1 MGLPWREVP
10 LSMPENLGYGPL
22 GCGRNKLFRGHMIMK
37 RNFLMGAAAMASL
50 MTLSACGG
58 EANAPAATDTAAA
71 PAPAET
77 AAPAPAPA
85 ADAGATME
93 FASMTTDA
101 AAGEKVFA
109 LCRSCHVLED
119 GVNRVGPSLY
129 NIVGRASGTVAGYSY
144 SDANKNSGVTWTT
157 DVLFEYLEDPK
168 GFMPGTK
175 MAFPGIKDA
184 QDRANLVAY
193 LESQGK

>member
-1 MGLPWREVP
+1 
-10 LSMPENLGYGPL
+10 
-22 GCGRNKLFRGHMIMK
+22 MK
-37 RNFLMGAAAMASL
+37 RNFLMGAAALAGL

-58 EANAPAATDTAAA
+58 GAGSDANAPAPQATEAAPAAEPAATEAAA
-71 PAPAET
+71 PAPA
-77 AAPAPAPA
+77 
-85 ADAGATME
+85 AGAE
-93 FASMTTDA
+93 YASFTTDP

-109 LCRSCHVLED
+109 LCRSCHVLDE
-119 GVNRVGPSLY
+119 GVNRVGPSLHKV
-129 NIVGRASGTVAGYSY
+129 VGRKSGSVPGFAY

-157 DVLFEYLEDPK
+157 DVLFKYLEDPK

-193 LESQGK
+193 LESQSK

>member
-1 MGLPWREVP
+1 
-10 LSMPENLGYGPL
+10 
-22 GCGRNKLFRGHMIMK
+22 MK
-37 RNFLMGAAAMASL
+37 RNFLMGAAALAGL
-50 MTLSACGG
+50 VTLSACGG
-58 EANAPAATDTAAA
+58 GAGSDANAPAAEETAAA
-71 PAPAET
+71 PAAEET
-77 AAPAPAPA
+77 AAATDA
-85 ADAGATME
+85 AATDAAAAGGTME

-109 LCRSCHVLED
+109 LCRSCHVLEE
-119 GVNRVGPSLY
+119 GVNRVGPSLH
-129 NIVGRASGTVAGYSY
+129 NIVGRKSGSVEGYSY

-168 GFMPGTK
+168 AFMPGTK

-193 LESQGK
+193 LESQTK

>member
-1 MGLPWREVP
+1 
-10 LSMPENLGYGPL
+10 
-22 GCGRNKLFRGHMIMK
+22 MK
-37 RNFLMGAAAMASL
+37 RNFLMGAAALASL
-50 MTLSACGG
+50 ATLSACGG
-58 EANAPAATDTAAA
+58 GAGSDANAPAATETTAAA
-71 PAPAET
+71 VEAP
-77 AAPAPAPA
+77 AAPAAPA
-85 ADAGATME
+85 AEAGATME
-93 FASMTTDA
+93 FASMTTDV

-109 LCRSCHVLED
+109 LCRSCHVLDD

-129 NIVGRASGTVAGYSY
+129 NVVGRKSGSVAGFSY

-157 DVLFEYLEDPK
+157 DVLFKYLEDPK

-193 LESQGK
+193 LESTKK